1 MNIVQTAHTPM
12 AVKGRAA
19 LGNDLSLRFQSFSR
33 VPDLAD
39 VDITHE
45 LPRLRTEVRI
55 EQPKTILSRN
65 QSPDVPFD
73 VSVNA
78 YRGCEHGCV
87 YCFARPTHAYLDL
100 SPGLDFETRLTAKP
114 NAPKLVEAALLAPG
128 YVPKPIAMGTNTDP
142 YQPIE
147 SRYRITRGI
156 LQVLERLRHPCS
168 ITTKGS
174 RIIEDMALLAKMA
187 ERQLV
192 LVNISIT
199 TLNPQLARVMEPRAA
214 APARRLAA
222 IETLSKAGI
231 PVNVFVSP
239 LIPQLNDHELDEILS
254 RAKAAGARGASS
266 IAIRLPFEVAPLFR
280 AWLETHYPDRARRI
294 MHHIMDMRG
303 GRDNDPRFGHRMK
316 GQGAYADMMHMRFSA
331 ACRKH
336 GLRRDR
342 FELSTDYF
350 KGFQPA
356 QGDLFAAA

>member
-1 MNIVQTAHTPM
+1 MNMPTSAHSHM
-12 AVKGRAA
+12 AHKGRAA
-19 LGNDLSLRFQSFSR
+19 TGNALSFRFQSYSL
-33 VPDLAD
+33 VPDLAA
-39 VDITHE
+39 VDE
-45 LPRLRTEVRI
+45 PDALPRLRTEVRI

-78 YRGCEHGCV
+78 YRGCEHGCI

-114 NAPKLVEAALLAPG
+114 DAPKLVEAALMAPG
-128 YVPKPIAMGTNTDP
+128 YTPTAIAMGTNTDP

-156 LQVLERLRHPCS
+156 LQVLERLGHPCS
-168 ITTKGS
+168 ITTKS
-174 RIIEDMALLAKMA
+174 NRVVEDIDVLAKLA
-187 ERQLV
+187 ARQLV

-199 TLNPQLARVMEPRAA
+199 TLNPQLARAMEPRAA
-214 APARRLAA
+214 SPAKRLAA

-239 LIPQLNDHELDEILS
+239 LIPQLNDHELDDILAA
-254 RAKAAGARGASS
+254 AKAAGARGASS

-280 AWLETHYPDRARRI
+280 SWLETHYPDRAARI
-294 MHHIMDMRG
+294 MHHITDMRG

-316 GQGAYADMMHMRFSA
+316 GQGAYAEMMHMRFVA

-336 GLRRDR
+336 NLTRNR
-342 FELSTDYF
+342 FALSTDHF
-350 KGFQPA
+350 KGYQPA
-356 QGDLFAAA
+356 QGDLFAA

>member
-1 MNIVQTAHTPM
+1 MNIAQSAPTPM
-12 AVKGRAA
+12 VIKGRAA
-19 LGNDLSLRFQSFSR
+19 PGNDLSFRFQSFSR
-33 VPDLAD
+33 VPDLAAVD
-39 VDITHE
+39 VTDE

-78 YRGCEHGCV
+78 YRGCEHGCI

-114 NAPKLVEAALLAPG
+114 DAPKLVEAALLAQG
-128 YVPKPIAMGTNTDP
+128 YIPKPIAMGTNTDP

-156 LQVLERLRHPCS
+156 LQVLERLGHPCS
-168 ITTKGS
+168 ITTKGG
-174 RIIEDMALLAKMA
+174 RIVEDVELLAKMA

-199 TLNPQLARVMEPRAA
+199 TLNPELARVMEPRAA
-214 APARRLAA
+214 SPAKRLAA

-254 RAKAAGARGASS
+254 KAKTAGARGASS

-280 AWLETHYPDRARRI
+280 AWLETHYPDRAERI

-316 GQGAYADMMHMRFSA
+316 GQGAYADMMHMRFAA

-336 GLRRDR
+336 GLKRDR
-342 FELSTDYF
+342 FELSTAYF
-350 KGFQPA
+350 KGYRPA
-356 QGDLFAAA
+356 QGDLFAA

>member
-1 MNIVQTAHTPM
+1 MNIVQSPYTSM
-12 AVKGRAA
+12 AYKGRAA
-19 LGNDLSLRFQSFSR
+19 AGNALSFRFQNYSR
-33 VPDLAD
+33 VPDLAALD
-39 VDITHE
+39 EQDE

-65 QSPDVPFD
+65 QSPDLPFD

-78 YRGCEHGCV
+78 YRGCEHGCI

-114 NAPKLVEAALLAPG
+114 DAPKLVEAALMARG
-128 YVPKPIAMGTNTDP
+128 YTPTPIAMGTNTDP

-156 LQVLERLRHPCS
+156 LQVLERLGHPCS
-168 ITTKGS
+168 ITTKS
-174 RIIEDMALLAKMA
+174 HRVTEDVDVLTKLAA
-187 ERQLV
+187 RQLV

-199 TLNPQLARVMEPRAA
+199 TLNPDLARAMEPRAA
-214 APARRLAA
+214 SPAKRLAA

-231 PVNVFVSP
+231 PVNAFVSP
-239 LIPQLNDHELDEILS
+239 LIPQLNDHELDAILAA
-254 RAKAAGARGASS
+254 AKNAGARGASS

-280 AWLETHYPDRARRI
+280 SWLDTHYPDRAARI
-294 MHHIMDMRG
+294 MHHISDMRG

-316 GQGAYADMMHMRFSA
+316 GQGAYADMMHMRFAA

-336 GLRRDR
+336 GLTRDR
-342 FELSTDYF
+342 FTLSTDHF
-350 KGFQPA
+350 KGYQPA
-356 QGDLFAAA
+356 QGDLFAA